1 MRLTRGRTIYA
12 AACLSAVLTQA
23 ADAQSTPVSPLRTHF
38 NVQTSPAQDD
48 ATLQDVQLMG
58 TKHGWAVG
66 DRGVTWR
73 TEDGGA
79 TWQFVPAPTEC
90 SLRSVCFLTD
100 QIGWAAGGD
109 VAPYTRSNFGVV
121 LATQDGG
128 RTWQVQTERA
138 VPALHHVQFFG
149 LESGLAVGESSA
161 QFPTGVL
168 VTSDGGKSWQGLP
181 GEPQEGWRAAAFLD
195 ETSGYLGGPRGEH
208 TAVGNGRVLKRS
220 LSPFGLRGVHG
231 VDLQPNGAGWLVGD
245 GGLVLRT
252 STAGAAWEEPPQ
264 PLPRAARDFFDAR
277 CVAALGPQVWIG
289 GSPGSVL
296 WHSAD
301 GGQTWESQSIGSPAP
316 VYALC
321 FSSPTRGCAVGAFGH
336 ISITDD
342 GGQTWR
348 SIRGAGRRAALLTI
362 HTAAD
367 RVPLRLVTRSSAEQ
381 GYRSVTALA
390 ARHDVGPD
398 GHLDSEL
405 DLRLRSAALQAGG
418 CDIDIGWKLPI
429 AAPGLDDNYD
439 RLLAEW
445 TLLTDGRLPDVML
458 GGLVAQLRTWR
469 PSVIVI
475 DEPASGDGSAKLLR
489 QAIRHAVEQAADP
502 SRFPEQLEAGGMQ
515 LWSVSKILVR
525 LPEGEAG
532 TPQLDPYEILPR
544 HNQTLAMAAAAA
556 ISRLAGNDPSTGRRE
571 SFRQI
576 HPDLD
581 PAAAPSREFFSG
593 LNLAPGSDA
602 RRTLA
607 PLTDFDYEQIEQL
620 AQHQRNFAAWSQRAL
635 DDGRMASQLIAQL
648 QDVIG
653 GSPPD
658 QAALQLA
665 ALAEQYKQRSQWQLA
680 EETLIEL
687 AERYPHEPAS
697 LEAMLWLLQL
707 WTSQEIGW
715 QRLRQM
721 DSGRSQVTVRTDVTQ
736 AGVQQAEAMLKEGGP
751 LDRVRELS
759 QSADS
764 PLLIQPVGG
773 QLNFAGQGQRTA
785 EAGRW
790 HDQAL
795 ALLPTL
801 ERLDAA
807 YSQCPEVQFLY
818 AALLR
823 HRGEYGPSDEIYRR
837 FTNDSDPLWQRAARG
852 EAWVLGGPVQSPTP
866 VTRCRRVT
874 IPPVL
879 DGVLSDICWQE
890 AQDMEL
896 TPHGSES
903 ADGYIGSRGVDD
915 DGALSNRGPASED
928 QAIAML
934 AYDSKYLYFAASL
947 PRAPELPTDPPER
960 AGRTYDAALDGF
972 DQISLQLDIDRDYAT
987 YYRLDVDSRGRTRDA
1002 CWIDQQW
1009 DPKWYV
1015 ANDSEPRRWT
1025 VEAAIPLE
1033 ELAPSPPGRG
1043 QTWGM
1048 AVVRTLPTIGVESWT
1063 HPAGSVPRPA
1073 SFGLLR
1079 FE

>member
-1 MRLTRGRTIYA
+1 MRLTRWRTVCT
-12 AACLSAVLTQA
+12 AACLCTLLAGA
-23 ADAQSTPVSPLRTHF
+23 ALAQTTSSTPLRTQF
-38 NVQTSPAQDD
+38 NAQPSPEQDD
-48 ATLQDVQLMG
+48 ATLHDVQLMG
-58 TKHGWAVG
+58 TRHGWAVG

-79 TWQFVPAPTEC
+79 TWHFVPGPTVA

-100 QIGWAAGGD
+100 QIGWAVGGD
-109 VAPYTRSNFGVV
+109 VAPYTHSDFGVV

-128 RTWQVQTERA
+128 RTWQVQAERTI
-138 VPALHHVQFFG
+138 PALHHVQFFG
-149 LESGLAVGESSA
+149 LESGIAVGESSA

-168 VTSDGGKSWQGLP
+168 VTEDGGTSWQSLP
-181 GEPQEGWRAAAFLD
+181 GEPQDGWRAAAFLD
-195 ETSGYLGGPRGEH
+195 ETAGYLGGPRGEH
-208 TAVGNGRVLKRS
+208 TAVGNRRVLKRT

-231 VDLQPNGAGWLVGD
+231 VDLQPNGGGWLVGD

-252 STAGAAWEEPPQ
+252 STAGATWEEPPQ
-264 PLPRAARDFFDAR
+264 PLPRGVRDFFDAR
-277 CVAALGPQVWIG
+277 CVTSQGAQVWIG
-289 GSPGSVL
+289 GSPGAVV

-301 GGQTWESQSIGSPAP
+301 GGQNWEPQAIGSPAP
-316 VYALC
+316 VSGLH
-321 FSSPTRGCAVGAFGH
+321 FSSPTRGCAVGAFGQ
-336 ISITDD
+336 IAITDD

-367 RVPLRLVTRSSAEQ
+367 RVPLRLVTRSSAEN
-381 GYRSVTALA
+381 GYRAVTALA

-398 GHLDSEL
+398 GHIDNEL
-405 DLRLRSAALQAGG
+405 DLRLRSATLSAGG
-418 CDIDIGWKLPI
+418 CDIDLGWKLPI
-429 AAPGLDDNYD
+429 AAPGLDQNYD
-439 RLLAEW
+439 RLLSEW

-469 PSVIVI
+469 PSVVVI
-475 DEPASGDGSAKLLR
+475 DEPRDGDASSRLLR
-489 QAIRHAVEQAADP
+489 QAIRHAVAQAADAT
-502 SRFPEQLEAGGMQ
+502 RYPEQLQTGGLQ
-515 LWSVSKILVR
+515 PWSVSKVFVR
-525 LPEGEAG
+525 LPEGKSG
-532 TPQLDPYEILPR
+532 SPQLDPFEILPR
-544 HNQTLAMAAAAA
+544 HSQTLAMAAAEP
-556 ISRLAGNDPSTGRRE
+556 ISRLVGGDAATAPRE
-571 SFRQI
+571 GYRQI
-576 HPDLD
+576 EPEPD
-581 PAAAPSREFFSG
+581 PAAVPSREFFSG
-593 LNLAPGSDA
+593 LNLSPGSDA

-620 AQHQRNFAAWSQRAL
+620 AQHQRNFASWSQRAL
-635 DDGRMASQLIAQL
+635 DDQRLASQLIAQL
-648 QDVIG
+648 QDIIG
-653 GSPPD
+653 GSPSD

-665 ALAEQYKQRSQWQLA
+665 ALAEQYKERSQWQLA

-687 AERYPHEPAS
+687 AERYPREPAA

-715 QRLRQM
+715 QRLRQVN
-721 DSGRSQVTVRTDVTQ
+721 SGRSQVTVKSEVTQ
-736 AGVQQAEAMLKEGGP
+736 LGAQQAESMINEGGP

-759 QSADS
+759 NSADS

-790 HDQAL
+790 HDQAM
-795 ALLPTL
+795 ALIPTL

-807 YSQCPEVQFLY
+807 YAQSPEVQFTL

-837 FTNDSDPLWQRAARG
+837 FTNDSDPLWQRTAQG
-852 EAWVLGGPVQSPTP
+852 EAWILGGPVQSPKP
-866 VTRCRRVT
+866 VTRCRRVQV
-874 IPPVL
+874 PPVL

-896 TPHGSES
+896 TPPGSAA
-903 ADGYIGSRGVDD
+903 ADGYVGSRGIDD
-915 DGALSNRGPASED
+915 AGALTDRGPHQEE
-928 QAIAML
+928 QAIVML
-934 AYDSKYLYFAASL
+934 AYDSRYLYFAASL
-947 PRAPELPTDPPER
+947 PRAPELPADPPER
-960 AGRTYDAALDGF
+960 AGRTYDADLDGY
-972 DQISLQLDIDRDYAT
+972 DQISLQIDIDRDYAT

-1002 CWIDQQW
+1002 CWIDQKW

-1033 ELAPSPPGRG
+1033 ELAPAPPGRG
-1043 QTWGM
+1043 QTWAV
-1048 AVVRTLPTIGVESWT
+1048 AVVRTMPTIGVESWT
-1063 HPAGSVPRPA
+1063 HPAGSVPRPV

-1079 FE
+1079 FD